1 MRLAGLRPLF
11 VLGCLLS
18 VVYPTRAQT
27 DFDNSNKQGLRRNP
41 VRLKLVLRTKD
52 GRMTFHLFETI
63 PLKLEF
69 SSSLPSTY
77 SIELD
82 ESMNFAGWTHKFE
95 VEPKNAILLSLLE
108 WGSQGVICCESEHQY
123 LSRQPTV
130 FDRDLTDYLRFE
142 KAGTYHLFLTTRR
155 VFKGAPSSDFSAS
168 KILLTSN
175 ILTLTILPDDPEWD
189 AQRLAETLRKLQD
202 PHVKA
207 NYYAVEQAIKKVDS
221 ETGKDIARANRLD
234 QTEFAQAQKALNALD
249 TQEAIRERVH
259 MMACMSK
266 DEISLERESGGDS
279 LLYQPL
285 LASSTRPD
293 LVVEYMEKRVQIPD
307 FGVDHDYVDWWAK
320 YIVLRD
326 HIDLFRPFPD
336 EAEHQKRIDSFF
348 VYEVAAE
355 QEILLQ
361 LESSLSSKKGA
372 AKDITT
378 LTIKDVKAD
387 IAYQLNAKSKLP

>member
-1 MRLAGLRPLF
+1 
-11 VLGCLLS
+11 
-18 VVYPTRAQT
+18 
-27 DFDNSNKQGLRRNP
+27 
-41 VRLKLVLRTKD
+41 VLRTKD
-52 GRMTFHLFETI
+52 GRATFHLFEAI

-95 VEPKNAILLSLLE
+95 VEPKDAILLSLLE
-108 WGSQGVICCESEHQY
+108 WGYQGVSCCESEHQY
-123 LSRQPTV
+123 VSRQATV
-130 FDRDLTDYLRFE
+130 FDRELTNYLRFK
-142 KAGTYHLFLTTRR
+142 KAGTYHLFLTTQR

-175 ILTLTILPDDPEWD
+175 ILTLTILPDDPDWD
-189 AQRLAETLRKLQD
+189 AQRLAQTLRKLQD

-207 NYYAVEQAIKKVDS
+207 NYDAVEQAIKKIDS

-249 TQEAIRERVH
+249 TREAIQERVH
-259 MMACMSK
+259 LMDLMSK
-266 DEISLERESGGDS
+266 EQISLERESGGGS

-293 LVVEYMEKRVQIPD
+293 LVVESMETRAESPD
-307 FGVDHDYVDWWAK
+307 FGVDYDYVDWWAK

-326 HIDLFRPFPD
+326 HVELFRPFPD
-336 EAEHQKRIDSFF
+336 EAEHQKKIHSFLE
-348 VYEVAAE
+348 YEIVAKQAIVLE
-355 QEILLQ
+355 
-361 LESSLSSKKGA
+361 LESLSAAKKGM

-378 LTIKDVKAD
+378 LTIKSVKAD
-387 IAYQLNAKSKLP
+387 IAYQSNAKSKLP